1 MTAFCLGDEN
11 GGSRAY
17 VFDGNSQ
24 ALDGGIL
31 VSSNLFQNA
40 SVEYDVVHVN
50 AEFQDQISD
59 HEAQVVRFLIPN
71 PGQATKDGP

>member
-1 MTAFCLGDEN
+1 
-11 GGSRAY
+11 
-17 VFDGNSQ
+17 
-24 ALDGGIL
+24 